1 MKLYTSKKA
10 FIEEGIEVGKD
21 FYILKDEPLPKDI
34 LTERAI
40 ASTERYIEK
49 KTPQFIRLNLG
60 KLIGLDLFDR
70 HIVTFS
76 SDDYDEFNLSP
87 IYIFEL
93 YYKPNDLNPIVLYPF
108 KGRLFN
114 ESDSFF
120 FYTEQGKY
128 DFHDSI
134 ATYISFK
141 EPYKTP
147 FIDFLKSLEF
157 DEFYTTYTLIEY

>member
-1 MKLYTSKKA
+1 MKLYTSEKA
-10 FIEEGIEVGKD
+10 FIEEGTGLGED
-21 FYILKDEPLPKDI
+21 FYILNEEPLPKDI

-40 ASTERYIEK
+40 ASAERYIGK
-49 KTPQFIRLNLG
+49 KTPQFTRLDLG
-60 KLIGLDLFDR
+60 KLIGLGLFDR

-87 IYIFEL
+87 IYIYEL

-114 ESDSFF
+114 ESDSFY
-120 FYTEQGKY
+120 FYTEQGEY

-141 EPYKTP
+141 EPYETS
-147 FIDFLKSLEF
+147 FIDFLKSSEF
-157 DEFYTTYTLIEY
+157 SDLYITYTLIEY

>member
-1 MKLYTSKKA
+1 MKLYTSEKA
-10 FIEEGIEVGKD
+10 FIEEGTGLGGD
-21 FYILKDEPLPKDI
+21 YYILNEELLPKDI

-40 ASTERYIEK
+40 ASSERYIGK
-49 KTPQFIRLNLG
+49 KNPQFTRLNLG
-60 KLIGLDLFDR
+60 KLIGLGLFDR

-87 IYIFEL
+87 SYIYEL

-120 FYTEQGKY
+120 FYTEQGEY

-141 EPYKTP
+141 EPYETS
-147 FIDFLKSLEF
+147 FIDFLKTSEF
-157 DEFYTTYTLIEY
+157 SDLYTIYTLIEY

>member
-1 MKLYTSKKA
+1 MKLHTREKSFLEQGA
-10 FIEEGIEVGKD
+10 EIGKD
-21 FYILKDEPLPKDI
+21 YYILNDEPLPKDI

-40 ASTERYIEK
+40 ASSERYIGK

-60 KLIGLDLFDR
+60 KLIGLGLFDR

-76 SDDYDEFNLSP
+76 SDDYDEFGQSL
-87 IYIFEL
+87 IHIFEL
-93 YYKPNDLNPIVLYPF
+93 YYKPNDRNPIALYPF

-114 ESDSFF
+114 ESETFI
-120 FYTEQGKY
+120 FYTDEGEY

-141 EPYKTP
+141 EPYETP
-147 FIDFLKSLEF
+147 FIYFLKSSEF
-157 DEFYTTYTLIEY
+157 DALYTTYTLIEY

>member
-1 MKLYTSKKA
+1 MN
-10 FIEEGIEVGKD
+10 G
-21 FYILKDEPLPKDI
+21 EPLPEDI

-40 ASTERYIEK
+40 ASAERYIGK
-49 KTPQFIRLNLG
+49 KTPQFTRLNLG
-60 KLIGLDLFDR
+60 KLIGLGLFDR

-76 SDDYDEFNLSP
+76 SDDYDEFGLSP

-108 KGRLFN
+108 KGRLFQ

-141 EPYKTP
+141 EPYETSY
-147 FIDFLKSLEF
+147 FEFLKSSEF
-157 DEFYTTYTLIEY
+157 DALYTTYTLIEY

>member
-1 MKLYTSKKA
+1 MN
-10 FIEEGIEVGKD
+10 G
-21 FYILKDEPLPKDI
+21 EPLPEDI

-40 ASTERYIEK
+40 ASAERYIGK
-49 KTPQFIRLNLG
+49 KTPQFTRLNLG
-60 KLIGLDLFDR
+60 KLIGLGLFDR

-76 SDDYDEFNLSP
+76 SDDYDEFGLSP

-108 KGRLFN
+108 KGRLFQ

-120 FYTEQGKY
+120 FYTEQRKY

-141 EPYKTP
+141 EPYETSY
-147 FIDFLKSLEF
+147 FEFLKSSEF
-157 DEFYTTYTLIEY
+157 DALYTTYTLIEY

>member
-1 MKLYTSKKA
+1 MKLHTREKSFLEQGA
-10 FIEEGIEVGKD
+10 EIGKD
-21 FYILKDEPLPKDI
+21 YYILNDEPLPKDI

-40 ASTERYIEK
+40 ASSERYIGK
-49 KTPQFIRLNLG
+49 KTPRFTRLNLG
-60 KLIGLDLFDR
+60 KLIGLGLFDR

-76 SDDYDEFNLSP
+76 SDDYDEFGQPL

-93 YYKPNDLNPIVLYPF
+93 YYKPNDRNPIALYPF

-114 ESDSFF
+114 ESETFI
-120 FYTEQGKY
+120 FYTDEGEY

-141 EPYKTP
+141 EPYETP
-147 FIDFLKSLEF
+147 FIYFLKSSEF
-157 DEFYTTYTLIEY
+157 DALYTTYTLIEY

>member
-1 MKLYTSKKA
+1 MKLYTSEKA
-10 FIEEGIEVGKD
+10 FIGGGVEIEKD
-21 FYILKDEPLPKDI
+21 FYILKVEPLPEDI

-40 ASTERYIEK
+40 ASAERYIGK
-49 KTPQFIRLNLG
+49 KTPQFTRLNLG
-60 KLIGLDLFDR
+60 KLIGLGLFDR

-76 SDDYDEFNLSP
+76 SDDYDEFNQSP
-87 IYIFEL
+87 IHIFEL

-108 KGRLFN
+108 NGRLFQD
-114 ESDSFF
+114 SDSFF

-141 EPYKTP
+141 EPYEIS
-147 FIDFLKSLEF
+147 FIDFLKSSEF
-157 DEFYTTYTLIEY
+157 YDFYTTYTLIEY

>member
-10 FIEEGIEVGKD
+10 FLEQGAEIGKN
-21 FYILKDEPLPKDI
+21 YHLLKSEPLSEDI

-40 ASTERYIEK
+40 ASSERYIGK
-49 KTPQFIRLNLG
+49 KTPQFTRLNLG
-60 KLIGLDLFDR
+60 KLIGLGLFDR

-76 SDDYDEFNLSP
+76 SDDYDEFNLPP
-87 IYIFEL
+87 IYIYEL

-108 KGRLFN
+108 KGRLFQ
-114 ESDSFF
+114 DSETFF
-120 FYTEQGKY
+120 FYTYEGEY

-141 EPYKTP
+141 ELYETS
-147 FIDFLKSLEF
+147 FIDFLKSSEF
-157 DEFYTTYTLIEY
+157 SDLYTTYTLIEY

>member
-10 FIEEGIEVGKD
+10 FLEQGAEIDKD
-21 FYILKDEPLPKDI
+21 YCLLKGEPLSEDI

-40 ASTERYIEK
+40 ASSERYIGK
-49 KTPQFIRLNLG
+49 KNPQFTRLNLG
-60 KLIGLDLFDR
+60 KLIGLGLFDR

-87 IYIFEL
+87 IYIYEL

-114 ESDSFF
+114 ESDSFY
-120 FYTEQGKY
+120 FYTEQGEY

-141 EPYKTP
+141 EPYETS
-147 FIDFLKSLEF
+147 FIDFLKSSEF
-157 DEFYTTYTLIEY
+157 SDLYTTYRLIEY